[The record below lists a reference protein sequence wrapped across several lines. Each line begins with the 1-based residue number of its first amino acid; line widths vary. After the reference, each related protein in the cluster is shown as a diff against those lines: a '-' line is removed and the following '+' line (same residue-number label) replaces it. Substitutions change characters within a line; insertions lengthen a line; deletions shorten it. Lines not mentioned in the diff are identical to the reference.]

1 MSAPGVRYDATF
13 DCWVVTDPE
22 LVRRALRE
30 PALSAQT
37 LEAATVAFL
46 PSEVRDECAPLLD
59 TLRRWFV
66 TLDGEPHRR
75 RRQAVA
81 HLFSPRHVRAFD
93 GALTEIAEAAVG
105 RYAARGGDAVP
116 AIADVVAAQGIAAL
130 LDLGGVPHERLTAWA
145 RSVSEFLATSYRAD
159 RARAA
164 QAALDEMAASVLERP
179 GALPGVAPDDPA
191 ERLATVSMLLFGGME
206 TTSGLVGF
214 ALWYLVANQLSDR
227 VAADPSGAE
236 AETVVERALELLS
249 PIGHVARLALRP
261 VRIGDAEVP
270 PGALVLLALH
280 GEDVL
285 DQPEMPARCPAH
297 APARR
302 DHLAFGG
309 GPHFCIGAPLAR
321 AIAGAAVTAFA
332 RALPSAT
339 VRELRWRDSPTFRGP
354 ASLVLSPETSEP
366 DRR

>member
-1 MSAPGVRYDATF
+1 MNFPGVRYDETF
-13 DCWVVTDPE
+13 DCWVVTDPD
-22 LVRRALRE
+22 LVRRALRD

-46 PSEVRDECAPLLD
+46 PPEVRAECAPLLD

-66 TLDGEPHRR
+66 TLDGEPHRE

-81 HLFSPRHVRAFD
+81 HLFAPRRIRELD
-93 GALTEIAEAAVG
+93 GVLTGIADAAV
-105 RYAARGGDAVP
+105 ARCADAGGGDVVP
-116 AIADVVAAQGIAAL
+116 AIADVVAARGIAAL
-130 LDLGGVPHERLTAWA
+130 LDLDGVPHERLNGWA
-145 RSVSEFLATSYRAD
+145 RAVSEFLATSYRPD

-164 QAALDEMAASVLERP
+164 QAALDEMAASVLDVP
-179 GALPGVAPDDPA
+179 GAMPTVAPGDPA

-214 ALWYLVANQLSDR
+214 ALWYLVANGLSER

-236 AETVVERALELLS
+236 ADAVVERALELFA
-249 PIGHVARLALRP
+249 PVGHVARLALHPARL
-261 VRIGDAEVP
+261 GDAEIP
-270 PGALVLLALH
+270 PGALVMLALH

-285 DQPEMPARCPAH
+285 APPGMPARCPAH
-297 APARR
+297 GPARR

-321 AIAGAAVTAFA
+321 AIAGSTVTAFA
-332 RALPSAT
+332 RALPEVA
-339 VRELRWRDSPTFRGP
+339 VHELRWRDNPTFRGP
-354 ASLVLSPETSEP
+354 AALVL
-366 DRR
+366 R